1 LACSHFVPCDR
12 ISTEHGH
19 CDVPQRDPALGHFVK
34 RLRKEY
40 EAEKRGL
47 KSMNEEKKRLL
58 NDLGFTWRVRVVR
71 GSRRR
76 TQSLRND
83 SDEEEEEEDSDDEP
97 VRHYG
102 GRETLVSPQV
112 GSNDHFADQGASA
125 SPGDV
130 NHFANQGAS
139 ASPGDVNHFPG
150 QGGSASPGDSNH
162 CSMCLGTIIYASAQ
176 CVSCRGSYCQ
186 GCFDQIREEKQQQ
199 CQSSSCSGRVNS
211 LTGGWAI

>member
-1 LACSHFVPCDR
+1 M
-12 ISTEHGH
+12 STEHGH

-47 KSMNEEKKRLL
+47 KNMNEEKKRLL
-58 NDLGFTWRVRVVR
+58 NELGFTWRVRVVR

-83 SDEEEEEEDSDDEP
+83 DSDEDDDDDHYGEDDEDSDDEP

-102 GRETLVSPQV
+102 GRESLVSPQLDC
-112 GSNDHFADQGASA
+112 SSPQMDSSDHFASQGA
-125 SPGDV
+125 
-130 NHFANQGAS
+130 
-139 ASPGDVNHFPG
+139 
-150 QGGSASPGDSNH
+150 SASPGDSNH

-176 CVSCRGSYCQ
+176 CASCRGSYCQ
-186 GCFDQIREEKQQQ
+186 GCFDQIKEEQQQQ
-199 CQSSSCSGRVNS
+199 CHSCSGRVNS